1 MTRIREADA
10 SAPEPQAANT
20 AAEGLLMHRET
31 ETDAVSGSVSGCL
44 LPPALLSP
52 SAAESVRSARHIG
65 TEAHFHPNKH
75 AHRNM

>member
-52 SAAESVRSARHIG
+52 SA
-65 TEAHFHPNKH
+65 
-75 AHRNM
+75 